1 MKKIIKITILA
12 LVVAVTL
19 SLASCSFIER
29 VFLGGDPYEFN
40 NITLT
45 QVGVNEFRV
54 EFDSN
59 CGREDVEIYLTEGFR
74 RSESVS
80 PKKVEKTADGK
91 KAHISFT
98 ETLNLGED
106 YYLWIVSGDKEAKTS
121 ISIPSMFPTIVMNE
135 DGSATFDFKYT
146 YDTAWGSFCDP
157 TGKSVYKSTKPVF
170 DSSAVLIQDGIEIT
184 TETCVVPAEMVD
196 PACYYF
202 SVSAAKD
209 GTVKSISCPVV
220 LFDDLKSQV
229 QGISSTV
236 TSDLKLQVAVQIPTS
251 SVYAPMVADSLQLI
265 IKTSIVDEIYVVDSV
280 YEDGVATMEFDMT
293 QLLFDGLWYDLVFA
307 WNGAAVMD
315 VPQYVNGHSV
325 EIASSVKKDGIIY
338 RTVGWKAEDAPQN
351 SEILKVY
358 FEEDTTRYADE
369 ICKSYLV
376 SFSATS
382 EPALVVTAKFKDG
395 IGGTPVLAITAGNK
409 TKITSVS
416 GVLNEDGSYTFSLP
430 VTEALTVADN
440 WYDLRF
446 FIGETAYEMLKDSC
460 ITYENYAAKYVSGDR
475 VYQFHEWNGML
486 KLSFI

>member
-1 MKKIIKITILA
+1 MKKIVKITLLA
-12 LVVAVTL
+12 LVVAITL
-19 SLASCSFIER
+19 SLASCSLIDR
-29 VFLGGDPYEFN
+29 LFLGGDPYEFD

-59 CGREDVEIYLTEGFR
+59 CGKDEVEIYLTEGFR

-121 ISIPSMFPTIVMNE
+121 ISIPSMFPTIAMNE

-157 TGKSVYKSTKPVF
+157 TGKAVYKSTKPVF
-170 DSSAVLIQDGIEIT
+170 DSSAVLIQEGIEIT

-196 PACYYF
+196 PNGYYF
-202 SVSAAKD
+202 SVSTAKD
-209 GTVKSISCPVV
+209 GEVKSISRPVIF
-220 LFDDLKSQV
+220 FDNLKSQV

-236 TSDLKLQVAVQIPTS
+236 TNDLKLKISLDIPTS
-251 SVYAPMVADSLQLI
+251 AFYAPMVADSLQLI
-265 IKTSIVDEIYVVDSV
+265 VKTSIVDEIYVIDCV
-280 YEDGVATMEFDMT
+280 YEGGVATMEFDMT

-307 WNGAAVMD
+307 WDGAFVMD
-315 VPQYVNGHSV
+315 VPQYVNGHSI
-325 EIASSVKKDGIIY
+325 EISSSVKKDGIIY
-338 RTVGWKAEDAPQN
+338 STVGWKAEDAPQN

-395 IGGTPVLAITAGNK
+395 ISGTPVLAITAGDK
-409 TKITSVS
+409 TKLTSVY
-416 GVLNEDGSYTFSLP
+416 GVLNDDGSYTFSLP
-430 VTEALTVADN
+430 VADALTVADN

-446 FIGETAYEMLKDSC
+446 FIGDTAYEMLKDSC
-460 ITYENYAAKYVSGDR
+460 ITYENYAAKYESGER
-475 VYQFHEWNGML
+475 VYEFHEWNGML
-486 KLSFI
+486 KLSYK